1 MCLQRA
7 PEVCAINSPR
17 SPTRVDPA
25 GRLYVLQFLRA
36 RVPGQHRRCPV
47 DTCGSAPVDLQ
58 TGLSHPTGLVIGVDG
73 AAYVTNKTLAPTGTG
88 EVLRIPL
95 D

>member
-1 MCLQRA
+1 MTPICVSARLSRPA
-7 PEVCAINSPR
+7 PTTCPSRVRVACTSPWANTGKLSR
-17 SPTRVDPA
+17 
-25 GRLYVLQFLRA
+25 
-36 RVPGQHRRCPV
+36 V

-58 TGLSHPTGLVIGVDG
+58 MGLSHPTGLVIGVDG
-73 AAYVTNKTLAPTGTG
+73 AAYVTNKTLAPTGMG